1 MKAFRLT
8 FIVFGVALLAVA
20 PMLIVDSYKARKS
33 QQEILR
39 MSAVRLVVEQKLEA
53 YHQAYGYYPDS
64 IGVLS
69 FTNSPEEVGMIPDL
83 KKIRYRHTQSG
94 YSVGW
99 VGVYG
104 DWSL

>member
-1 MKAFRLT
+1 MKAFRTIL
-8 FIVFGVALLAVA
+8 IVFGLLVLAVA
-20 PMLIVDSYKARKS
+20 PMLIVDNYKARKC
-33 QQEILR
+33 QQETLR
-39 MSAVRLVVEQKLEA
+39 MMAVKLVVEQKLDAYREA
-53 YHQAYGYYPDS
+53 HGSYPDS
-64 IGVLS
+64 IDVLS

-83 KKIRYRHTQSG
+83 KKIHYRRTPDN